1 MLNYNLTVGKH
12 AFKATMV
19 FSLEKYTFESY
30 YADKK
35 DLISNE
41 LPSLGAATGESLIGV
56 GTGTWGQDRTTTL
69 VGMLGR
75 FQYNYAGKYLLSAS
89 IRKDGSSRF
98 TKHNRWGYFPSV
110 SAGWNISEEAFWQK
124 MKKTVNMFKLRA
136 SYGTTGNQNF
146 GDYTSAAT
154 LSTLY
159 DYAFQGVSGGVLNLG
174 SIQTSYANADVKWE
188 TTEQYNW
195 GVDFAFWNNRL
206 TFTSDIYLS
215 KKKNM
220 LFPLK
225 IPPIAGTGTSGSV
238 VLNVGD
244 MQNKGIEF
252 ALGWRDKVGEV
263 NYRVSATYARNVN
276 EITRMAGTNK
286 RSPLGSVS
294 TGNSTDDITFLC
306 EGMEAGAFLMMPTNG
321 IANTDAKLAEYQ
333 KLRPDAKLGDLVY
346 VDRNKDGLLNDD
358 DRIFCGSGAPEAEI
372 GFNAGLDWKGFDF
385 SMNWYASIGNEIVNG
400 SKVASYQ
407 HNVNRD
413 MLYQWS
419 LDNPTSTIPSYRT
432 TSHFNARTYADIWV
446 EDGSFLRLKNI
457 VLGYALPKH
466 IVRKCGLTKLRFY
479 LAADNLLTL
488 TKYDG
493 YDPEVGNDGLS
504 TRGLDMGTYPIAV
517 QMRGGIQ
524 IEF

>member
-1 MLNYNLTVGKH
+1 MSGGKNNITYSLIGNFFKQDGILLNSVYERYNIRSNSTFKKSRCTVYTNLSAKFDKKESPAWGLYQQIYSYKPTSIQVDPDKPTGSVAGDDNQKLAFGNVMAKFKETNVSNGKGFNVNFSVNYDIMKGLSFNTRLGTGYNIDRIIKVNPLFQVFDDEGNEIKNANTRSGIRKTTQISTNLSWENVLNYNLTVGKH

-56 GTGTWGQDRTTTL
+56 VTGTWGQDRTTTL

-174 SIQTSYANADVKWE
+174 SIQTSYANADVNWE
-188 TTEQYNW
+188 TTEHYNW
-195 GVDFAFWNNRL
+195 GVDFEFWNNRL

-244 MQNKGIEF
+244 MQNK
-252 ALGWRDKVGEV
+252 
-263 NYRVSATYARNVN
+263 
-276 EITRMAGTNK
+276 
-286 RSPLGSVS
+286 
-294 TGNSTDDITFLC
+294 
-306 EGMEAGAFLMMPTNG
+306 
-321 IANTDAKLAEYQ
+321 
-333 KLRPDAKLGDLVY
+333 
-346 VDRNKDGLLNDD
+346 
-358 DRIFCGSGAPEAEI
+358 
-372 GFNAGLDWKGFDF
+372 
-385 SMNWYASIGNEIVNG
+385 
-400 SKVASYQ
+400 
-407 HNVNRD
+407 
-413 MLYQWS
+413 
-419 LDNPTSTIPSYRT
+419 
-432 TSHFNARTYADIWV
+432 
-446 EDGSFLRLKNI
+446 
-457 VLGYALPKH
+457 
-466 IVRKCGLTKLRFY
+466 
-479 LAADNLLTL
+479 
-488 TKYDG
+488 
-493 YDPEVGNDGLS
+493 
-504 TRGLDMGTYPIAV
+504 
-517 QMRGGIQ
+517 
-524 IEF
+524 